1 MTVSGVGIPAGTRI
15 ANIGAGSVDLVAAD
29 LTTPVV
35 TTAAGTGA
43 ALTFLTTPSQ
53 PSAGSTPV
61 SSTSVLTLPSTV
73 SGLGIKV
80 GAFVSGTN
88 IPTGAYVTKII
99 GPNQVEISDPV
110 TGPVA
115 SLTFNNLSTA
125 VARTNPGDAGAGD
138 VVGNIKVNDGV
149 SFVNSSGASADQLD
163 AFGFAGGVA
172 PSITSFS
179 INKDGTITCFLNDGK
194 SFQRGRL
201 MLKNFAD
208 PHALISIGN
217 NLYSNFAA
225 AGPVGA
231 EGLNKT
237 DNTPGNDGLGEII
250 GGALELSNVDL
261 TQEFSD
267 LILTQRSFQ
276 AASRIITVC
285 DSVLEELVNLKR

>member
-1 MTVSGVGIPAGTRI
+1 
-15 ANIGAGSVDLVAAD
+15 
-29 LTTPVV
+29 
-35 TTAAGTGA
+35 
-43 ALTFLTTPSQ
+43 
-53 PSAGSTPV
+53 
-61 SSTSVLTLPSTV
+61 
-73 SGLGIKV
+73 
-80 GAFVSGTN
+80 
-88 IPTGAYVTKII
+88 
-99 GPNQVEISDPV
+99 
-110 TGPVA
+110 VA

-225 AGPVGA
+225 AGPLGA